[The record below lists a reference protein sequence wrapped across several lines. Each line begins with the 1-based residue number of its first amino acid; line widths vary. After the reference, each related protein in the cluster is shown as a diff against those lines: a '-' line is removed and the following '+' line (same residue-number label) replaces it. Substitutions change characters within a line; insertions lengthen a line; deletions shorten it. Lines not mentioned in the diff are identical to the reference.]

1 MMGQGGQN
9 KTNSEGKKSHSE
21 GTVRALRGWGVNRF
35 LSFNRQ
41 HLSRKL
47 IQLCGVAAGE
57 VPRGRGV

>member
-9 KTNSEGKKSHSE
+9 KTNSE

-57 VPRGRGV
+57 LPRGRGV